1 MDTESG
7 KLLKQAQ
14 HGDAEAFAALFEGL
28 RPGVHAIAGRWVP
41 FHEAEDVVMETY
53 IKAWQSLPRFRGGS
67 SLKTWLFRIAYNCSM
82 DYMRTRYRNN
92 AHVVLEGD
100 RGGEGD
106 LPLPEAPDERV
117 VAPAD
122 QMVAEERA
130 VAVRRALAQIPEEH
144 RVTLMLRFADGL
156 SYAEI
161 AAATGVSI
169 GTVMSRLFYG
179 KRRLKQCLAGEG
191 KEAPDDLM
199 A

>member
-1 MDTESG
+1 MDMESS

-14 HGDAEAFAALFEGL
+14 QGDAEAFAALFESL
-28 RPGVHAIAGRWVP
+28 RPGVFAIASRWVP

-53 IKAWQSLPRFRGGS
+53 LKAWRSLPRFRGGS

-82 DYMRTRYRNN
+82 DYMRTRYRNQ

-100 RGGEGD
+100 RGGDED
-106 LPLPEAPDERV
+106 RPLPEAPDDRV
-117 VAPAD
+117 VLPVD
-122 QMVAEERA
+122 QMAAEERA
-130 VAVRRALAQIPEEH
+130 VDVRRALAQIPEEH

-179 KRRLKQCLAGEG
+179 KRRMKQCLAGEG
-191 KEAPDDLM
+191 KEASHDLM